1 MTIPPMHPLAGMVGI
16 PSEDR
21 RAVQHDR
28 EQARVEGE
36 LAQRAAGDG
45 ESTAT
50 EAAADREADGRQG
63 WRRREATQ
71 PLSLSTPPAV
81 EEPTRPHSRDP
92 YHQSGNHLDLDG

>member
-1 MTIPPMHPLAGMVGI
+1 MTIPPIHPLAGMVGI

-21 RAVQHDR
+21 RAAEHDR

-36 LAQRAAGDG
+36 IAQRAAGDG

-50 EAAADREADGRQG
+50 EAAADRDADGRQG
-63 WRRREATQ
+63 WRRRE
-71 PLSLSTPPAV
+71 STPRSPGSPSPAAD
-81 EEPTRPHSRDP
+81 EPTRPHSRDP

>member
-21 RAVQHDR
+21 RAVQNDR
-28 EQARVEGE
+28 EQARLEGE

-50 EAAADREADGRQG
+50 EASADRDADGRQG
-63 WRRREATQ
+63 WRRREANKRSST
-71 PLSLSTPPAV
+71 TPPIV
-81 EEPTRPHSRDP
+81 PEEPVRPHSRDP